1 MSSMY
6 AMRRANGD
14 WFAFE
19 EQGELRVPVFR
30 SSREAMQAR
39 VHHRGMMLFK
49 SVVFDERALNGLA
62 PTGGETGV
70 HFWLADGSSTKLGH
84 GQLID
89 HAQLALLMHEPTEQL
104 QG

>member
-14 WFAFE
+14 WFAF
-19 EQGELRVPVFR
+19 GEYGDLRVPVFR
-30 SSREAMQAR
+30 SSRQAMQAR
-39 VHHRGMMLFK
+39 EHNWGMLLFK
-49 SVVFDERALNGLA
+49 PVIFDERALNGLA

-89 HAQLALLMHEPTEQL
+89 HAQLDLLMHEPTEQPP
-104 QG
+104 G